1 MAHARFESR
10 AVEAQSAAFQG
21 EQVLQ
26 SDALMNTWMFLLA
39 VALAPVT
46 SSAFAQSEVVVV
58 SPSEIE
64 MMPAST
70 AEARLAELERE
81 YQEVKIRG
89 PRAGVPV
96 SSLVIVGG
104 VLTASVGGIA
114 NSCILSS
121 ARTCRTRQGNAL
133 VGVGVAAIA
142 AGITG
147 LAISAVRLKR
157 AKRKRGYL
165 RYQMEELERALP

>member
-1 MAHARFESR
+1 MKR
-10 AVEAQSAAFQG
+10 
-21 EQVLQ
+21 
-26 SDALMNTWMFLLA
+26 WMFLLA
-39 VALAPVT
+39 AALAVIASP
-46 SSAFAQSEVVVV
+46 AIAQSEVVVV

-64 MMPAST
+64 MMPAAT
-70 AEARLAELERE
+70 AEARLAELEKE
-81 YQEVKIRG
+81 YQEVRIRG

-104 VLTASVGGIA
+104 VLMASVGGVA

-121 ARTCRTRQGNAL
+121 ASTCRTREGNTL

-157 AKRKRGYL
+157 AKRKRRYL

>member
-1 MAHARFESR
+1 
-10 AVEAQSAAFQG
+10 
-21 EQVLQ
+21 
-26 SDALMNTWMFLLA
+26 MNKWMFLLA
-39 VALAPVT
+39 VALATVT
-46 SSAFAQSEVVVV
+46 SPALAQSEVVVV

-96 SSLVIVGG
+96 SAVVIVGG
-104 VLTASVGGIA
+104 VLTASVGAVA
-114 NSCILSS
+114 NSCIFSS
-121 ARTCRTRQGNAL
+121 ATRCRTPEGNTL

-157 AKRKRGYL
+157 AKQKRRYL
-165 RYQMEELERALP
+165 KYEMEGLERALP

>member
-1 MAHARFESR
+1 MKR
-10 AVEAQSAAFQG
+10 
-21 EQVLQ
+21 
-26 SDALMNTWMFLLA
+26 WMFLLA
-39 VALAPVT
+39 AALAVIASP
-46 SSAFAQSEVVVV
+46 AIAQSEVVVV

-96 SSLVIVGG
+96 STVVIVGG
-104 VLTASVGGIA
+104 VLMASVGA
-114 NSCILSS
+114 AVNSCIFSS
-121 ARTCRTRQGNAL
+121 ASRCRTREGNIL
-133 VGVGVAAIA
+133 VGAGVATIA

-147 LAISAVRLKR
+147 LAISALRLKR
-157 AKRKRGYL
+157 AKRKRRYL
-165 RYQMEELERALP
+165 KYQMVELERALP